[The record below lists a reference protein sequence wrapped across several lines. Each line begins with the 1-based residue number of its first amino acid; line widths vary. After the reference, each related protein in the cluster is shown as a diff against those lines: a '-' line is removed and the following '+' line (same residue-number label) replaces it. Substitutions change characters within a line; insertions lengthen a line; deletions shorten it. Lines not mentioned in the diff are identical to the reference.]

1 MRTLIVTAVGIAL
14 SGLGLAAQT
23 HGDAAKG
30 KATYVER
37 KCGVCHK
44 TTKDDEKGGKMS
56 TVLADTVGKL
66 SDADI
71 REWLTDPAK
80 MEKSLPKK
88 PPMPMSGFV
97 KGLNPPLSQAEISN
111 LIAYLRTLQEAKGE
125 TLPAMR

>member
-14 SGLGLAAQT
+14 SGLGLAAQG

-30 KATYVER
+30 KTTFVER

-44 TTKDDEKGGKMS
+44 TTKDDATGGKMS
-56 TVLADTVGKL
+56 TVLGDVVGKM

-71 REWLTDPAK
+71 RDWLTDPAK

-88 PPMPMSGFV
+88 PPMPMSSFV
-97 KGLNPPLSQAEISN
+97 KTLNPPLSPAEISN
-111 LIAYLRTLQEAKGE
+111 LIAYLRTLPETKGGV
-125 TLPAMR
+125 PPSRP